1 MWHLPTSLK
10 TITAR
15 AFPDECLSAQAP
27 GTPAELPGAEPARIF
42 ARCAPPAPSLKTT
55 EFFRESEWRMPTFD
69 ANAETLRA
77 ELRSDRPV
85 LIQFWAEWCAPCRA
99 MIPIVDTFA
108 AEHEGAVSVA
118 RVDIDA
124 NPDLSIQY
132 RVTAVPTFVVA
143 QHDDVLA
150 SFSGAM
156 PLKPFTAQVL
166 EAISA

>member
-1 MWHLPTSLK
+1 MS
-10 TITAR
+10 
-15 AFPDECLSAQAP
+15 
-27 GTPAELPGAEPARIF
+27 
-42 ARCAPPAPSLKTT
+42 T
-55 EFFRESEWRMPTFD
+55 EFFTESEGRMPTFD
-69 ANAETLRA
+69 ANTETLQA
-77 ELRSDRPV
+77 ELHGDRPV

-99 MIPIVDTFA
+99 MIPIVDQFA

-143 QHDDVLA
+143 RKDEVIS

-166 EAISA
+166 GAISA